1 MAAPMK
7 VARSCQHYVGDV
19 KKQLRHGYGVYV
31 YENSFFRYDGEWKDG
46 KKHGHGKLLF
56 RDGSYY
62 EGEFVHGEITGNGL
76 RYWAALG
83 NTYSGEF
90 QDGELHGH
98 GVMKYKDG
106 GRYEGHGLLV
116 DKEGQ
121 TYSGAF
127 HNNKKHGDGQ
137 MTFQNGDHYEGN
149 WVLDQRQGHGVL
161 HCVDGTIYEDSAAS
175 RGDPTGDSKENLL
188 YLYHFPK
195 QGQWRNDVFSG
206 QGTMIHCSGVIYDGP
221 WINGRPADVAKKITI
236 LGEDVKE
243 VVQGS
248 PATFHVQ
255 LMKEDGII
263 AENENGRVLRISA
276 GIKHIPSA
284 KSQATSIL
292 ELIEDFEE
300 KPIQTPFGYE
310 CINYPLS
317 YKTEEKQP
325 QDITDPS
332 LLNHTEVESSDHE
345 LLHQP
350 GGHPSDRQDEYPKI
364 SISDEDASLP
374 PPNKRVEMGRVSFE
388 GVVFVPPPS
397 RFLHYFEYNDKTP
410 KKTSGKLT
418 GEKTEKMTVSQE
430 KIEDSRSDIQNKE
443 RKGKRENL
451 MVDNSNI
458 ARTGEYVVMVEDIT
472 SPPFLGHALPTAFKL
487 VRIVPEKSKGKID
500 RKSAMLHAPTAN

>member
-1 MAAPMK
+1 MAAPVK
-7 VARSCQHYVGDV
+7 VTRTSQHYVGDV

-31 YENSFFRYDGEWKDG
+31 YENSFFRYEGEWKDG

-62 EGEFVHGEITGNGL
+62 EGEFIHGEITGNGQ

-98 GVMKYKDG
+98 GVMKYKDDA
-106 GRYEGHGLLV
+106 RYEGEFVFGIREGHGLLV

-161 HCVDGTIYEDSAAS
+161 HCVDGTIYE
-175 RGDPTGDSKENLL
+175 
-188 YLYHFPK
+188 
-195 QGQWRNDVFSG
+195 GQWRNDVFSG

-236 LGEDVKE
+236 LGEDIIE
-243 VVQGS
+243 VVEGS
-248 PATFHVQ
+248 PASFHVQ
-255 LMKEDGII
+255 LTKEDGEI

-276 GIKHIPSA
+276 GIRYIPSA
-284 KSQATSIL
+284 KAQTTSLL
-292 ELIEDFEE
+292 ELIEDFDE
-300 KPIQTPFGYE
+300 KPIPTPFGYE

-317 YKTEEKQP
+317 YISEEKQP
-325 QDITDPS
+325 QDISDPS
-332 LLNHTEVESSDHE
+332 LINRTEAESSSVPQPLSSDHE
-345 LLHQP
+345 LLHEP
-350 GGHPSDRQDEYPKI
+350 GGEASNRQEEYPKI
-364 SISDEDASLP
+364 SISDEDVSLP

-397 RFLHYFEYNDKTP
+397 RFLHHLENNDKTK
-410 KKTSGKLT
+410 KKTSGKAT

-430 KIEDSRSDIQNKE
+430 KIEDSRSEIQNKE

-451 MVDNSNI
+451 TVDNSNVT
-458 ARTGEYVVMVEDIT
+458 RTEYVLMVEDLT
-472 SPPFLGHALPTAFKL
+472 SPPFLGFTLPTAFKL
-487 VRIVPEKSKGKID
+487 VRIVSEKSKGKMN
-500 RKSAMLHAPTAN
+500 RKSPSLN

>member
-1 MAAPMK
+1 MAASRK
-7 VARSCQHYVGDV
+7 VARASQHYLGDV
-19 KKQLRHGYGVYV
+19 KKQLRHGYGIYV
-31 YENSFFRYDGEWKDG
+31 YANSFFRYEGEWKDG
-46 KKHGHGKLLF
+46 KKHGHGKLLL

-62 EGEFVHGEITGNGL
+62 EGEFVRGEITGNGL

-90 QDGELHGH
+90 QDGEFHGH

-106 GRYEGHGLLV
+106 GRYVGEFVFGIREGHGSLV
-116 DKEGQ
+116 DKDGQ

-127 HNNKKHGDGQ
+127 HNNKRHGDGQ

-161 HCVDGTIYEDSAAS
+161 NCVDGTIYE
-175 RGDPTGDSKENLL
+175 
-188 YLYHFPK
+188 
-195 QGQWRNDVFSG
+195 GQWRSDVFSG

-236 LGEDVKE
+236 LGEDIIE

-255 LMKEDGII
+255 LRKEDDEI

-276 GIKHIPSA
+276 GIKHIQSA

-310 CINYPLS
+310 CINYPLT
-317 YKTEEKQP
+317 YITEEKQP
-325 QDITDPS
+325 QDSRDPS
-332 LLNHTEVESSDHE
+332 LVKVDSSKVQQPLPSDHE
-345 LLHQP
+345 LLHEN
-350 GGHPSDRQDEYPKI
+350 GGDPSNDENLKV
-364 SISDEDASLP
+364 SINDEDTTLP
-374 PPNKRVEMGRVSFE
+374 PPNKRVEMGQVSFE
-388 GVVFVPPPS
+388 GVVFVPPPA
-397 RFLHYFEYNDKTP
+397 RFLHLLEYDDKTR

-418 GEKTEKMTVSQE
+418 GERADKMTVSQE
-430 KIEDSRSDIQNKE
+430 KTEDSRSEILTKE
-443 RKGKRENL
+443 RKSKRENL
-451 MVDNSNI
+451 SVDNMNPAGSG
-458 ARTGEYVVMVEDIT
+458 TYVLMVEDIT
-472 SPPFLGHALPTAFKL
+472 SPPFLGHTLLPAFKI
-487 VRIVPEKSKGKID
+487 VRMVSEKSK
-500 RKSAMLHAPTAN
+500 RKN

>member
-1 MAAPMK
+1 MAAPRN
-7 VARSCQHYVGDV
+7 VTRASQHYVGDV
-19 KKQLRHGYGVYV
+19 KRQLRHGYGIYV
-31 YENSFFRYDGEWKDG
+31 YANSFFRYEGEWKDG

-62 EGEFVHGEITGNGL
+62 EGEFVHGEITGSGL
-76 RYWAALG
+76 RYWAAQG

-90 QDGELHGH
+90 LDGELHGH

-116 DKEGQ
+116 DKDGQ

-127 HNNKKHGDGQ
+127 HHNKRHGDGQ

-161 HCVDGTIYEDSAAS
+161 HCVDGTIYE
-175 RGDPTGDSKENLL
+175 
-188 YLYHFPK
+188 
-195 QGQWRNDVFSG
+195 GQWRNDVFSG

-236 LGEDVKE
+236 SGEDIIE

-255 LMKEDGII
+255 LTKEDGEI

-276 GIKHIPSA
+276 GIKHSPSA
-284 KSQATSIL
+284 KSQTTSIL

-300 KPIQTPFGYE
+300 KPFQTPFGYE
-310 CINYPLS
+310 CISYPLS
-317 YKTEEKQP
+317 YISKEKP
-325 QDITDPS
+325 RQDNSHPS
-332 LLNHTEVESSDHE
+332 LMESSSAQQPPDQE
-345 LLHQP
+345 LLP
-350 GGHPSDRQDEYPKI
+350 ETDNPSHRHDEYPKI
-364 SISDEDASLP
+364 SIEDEDTSFP
-374 PPNKRVEMGRVSFE
+374 PPNKRVEMGQVSFE
-388 GVVFVPPPS
+388 GVVFVPPPA
-397 RFLHYFEYNDKTP
+397 RFLHLLEYNDKTR

-430 KIEDSRSDIQNKE
+430 KIEDSRSEIPSKE
-443 RKGKRENL
+443 RKGKKENL
-451 MVDNSNI
+451 TVDNMTI
-458 ARTGEYVVMVEDIT
+458 ARTGEYVVMVEDVT
-472 SPPFLGHALPTAFKL
+472 SPPFLGIALPTAFKL
-487 VRIVPEKSKGKID
+487 VRIVPEKNKGK
-500 RKSAMLHAPTAN
+500 K